1 MMLTP
6 SQLRAKED
14 ILRAIH
20 AQAPLIE
27 LRSPSK
33 TRTRGH
39 GVTTVLAAVAEELG
53 VKKVLGVGD
62 ALCED
67 GRPDAASQI
76 YSAALEQLASCGIA
90 IIDDLDLAVAP
101 RTVKRSRTLVESL
114 QGSASVYQW
123 GADATAPRVLKAL
136 VDAAVVAAVGCP
148 PRCVLFSSAEDGH
161 EPFLQPPLVVSLG
174 APSAEDYASL
184 LRTATGGAHVDAD
197 AVYQLHGE
205 LSAADLRSALVRAA
219 NATSAAAG
227 GGAAGG
233 VAGGAA
239 GGTAGG
245 GTASAAAPTTE
256 SVLRAVRA
264 ELMAT
269 SAVEPSEVEAV
280 DLGNYPGMGEIHERL
295 EKEV

>member
-1 MMLTP
+1 VSLAHSGPPSGRTALELTIRAGTMMLTP

-14 ILRAIH
+14 ILRAVH

-136 VDAAVVAAVGCP
+136 VDG
-148 PRCVLFSSAEDGH
+148 
-161 EPFLQPPLVVSLG
+161 
-174 APSAEDYASL
+174 
-184 LRTATGGAHVDAD
+184 VDAAD
-197 AVYQLHGE
+197 AEPHLCLLCVG
-205 LSAADLRSALVRAA
+205 
-219 NATSAAAG
+219 AG
-227 GGAAGG
+227 GGARLHATRRRRACRRRGG
-233 VAGGAA
+233 RCGVGHACDGRGPTAA
-239 GGTAGG
+239 R
-245 GTASAAAPTTE
+245 
-256 SVLRAVRA
+256 LHRRARSSRRPRA
-264 ELMAT
+264 IVGSRAIT
-269 SAVEPSEVEAV
+269 
-280 DLGNYPGMGEIHERL
+280 
-295 EKEV
+295 